1 MKIRT
6 THPNNTTS
14 ISIDDLDLVDL
25 LKNGFSEDMLTNS
38 KIALTEDAKEA
49 LIERDKGIFK
59 EGQMN
64 NDEVGAVIGK
74 IHYALRIAENT
85 AVDYERLAKELK
97 ETDPAT
103 YLEFASMAA
112 GIREATVNLRAILL
126 EQADGKQD

>member
-1 MKIRT
+1 MKLRT
-6 THPNNTTS
+6 THPNDVTS
-14 ISIDDLDLVDL
+14 ISLDDLDLVDL
-25 LKNGFSEDMLTNS
+25 LKNGFACDGFANA
-38 KIALTEDAKEA
+38 KIALNEDAKEA

-74 IHYALRIAENT
+74 IRYALRIAEET
-85 AVDYERLAKELK
+85 AGDYDRLSKELK
-97 ETDPAT
+97 EKDPAA

-126 EQADGKQD
+126 EQPDGKQD